1 MMADPL
7 HMSIYPWAGVLRLG
21 ILGTTHGTILSTT
34 IALGLATTIDPIGVT
49 LHGIGVIPPTAI
61 AMGTTGPT
69 TILGTTGTMAIMAAT
84 TMATMAVTTV
94 EAGAAITMATIKAVE
109 IEPTTSTTIIID
121 IDIVARHATTTTTTL
136 VHLVAPLTAPT
147 LLLEQGLRPRRG
159 ITLVAT
165 ARTKALADLVAAI
178 EVQLVAPTAVHK
190 ATQVTAPLAAAMS
203 ARRLVATTLAP
214 LQVAVEA
221 TTPVAPQGVTAL
233 RLPLVA
239 DALLA
244 AVAKLMRLFGSP

>member
-7 HMSIYPWAGVLRLG
+7 PMSIYPWAGALRLG

-84 TMATMAVTTV
+84 TMATMVVTTV

-109 IEPTTSTTIIID
+109 IEPTTSTTII

-178 EVQLVAPTAVHK
+178 GAQPVAPTAVHK

-233 RLPLVA
+233 RLLLVA

-244 AVAKLMRLFGSP
+244 VVAKLMRLFGSP